1 MLKKYFEPGALLSF
15 PAYRALLISGILTVI
30 AMSAFPIALAVTVLD
45 AGGSATTLGIIL
57 AVRVLSGVLMA
68 PVGGVWADRLP
79 RKTILILADGFRAIM
94 GSVVVFIDPKSISM
108 WILGAIVVLMGISD
122 AFGGPAAGAIM
133 PSILPDHLLPAGNV
147 IRGIALKGS
156 TIAGPGIAGIIVV
169 SLGTHATYVATSIFF
184 LIGAALLFRI
194 NEGPKV
200 ASENPQ
206 TTFIEEIRE
215 GLNVVWYYKWIA
227 AMILMASVQLMM
239 VIGVENVLLPVIT
252 KRDFGTASVFA
263 TSAALFSAGGAISAV
278 ICIKSKVKNPGLVS
292 VVVWG
297 LFVLAPLVLAFPN
310 SKTVIFIAYFI
321 AGFSVGPWEAF
332 WATQVQREVPAEYQG
347 RVFAI
352 DYMGSLGLMPL
363 GMALAGPLVNLF
375 GERELLIGVAIF
387 HLIICAAVL
396 LVPGVKEM
404 KSSRPPYSPQGTIS
418 SKSEQDQ
425 A

>member
-15 PAYRALLISGILTVI
+15 PAYRALLVSGVLTVL

-45 AGGSATTLGIIL
+45 AGGSATTLGVIL
-57 AVRVLSGVLMA
+57 AVRVLSGVLMS
-68 PVGGVWADRLP
+68 PIGGVWVDRLP
-79 RKTILILADGFRAIM
+79 RKTILILSDGFRAIM
-94 GSVVVFIDPKSISM
+94 GSIVVFIDPKNISM

-122 AFGGPAAGAIM
+122 AFGGPASGAIM

-147 IRGIALKGS
+147 VKGIAYKGS
-156 TIAGPGIAGIIVV
+156 TIAGPGVAGIIVV

-184 LIGAALLFRI
+184 LVGAALLFRI

-206 TTFIEEIRE
+206 TTFVEEIRE

-310 SKTVIFIAYFI
+310 SKSIIFIAYFI

-375 GERELLIGVAIF
+375 GESELLIGVAIF
-387 HLIICAAVL
+387 HLIICAVVL

-404 KSSRPPYSPQGTIS
+404 KSSRPPYSPRGTIS

>member
-1 MLKKYFEPGALLSF
+1 MLKKYFEPGALFSF

-45 AGGSATTLGIIL
+45 AGGSATTLGLIL
-57 AVRVLSGVLMA
+57 AVRVLSGVLLA

-79 RKTILILADGFRAIM
+79 RRTILILADGFRAII
-94 GSVVVFIDPKSISM
+94 GSVVVFIDPKNISM
-108 WILGAIVVLMGISD
+108 WILGGIVVLMGVSD

-147 IRGIALKGS
+147 VRGIALKGS

-184 LIGAALLFRI
+184 LVGAALLVRI

-206 TTFIEEIRE
+206 TTFVEEIRE
-215 GLNVVWYYKWIA
+215 GARVVWYYKWIA
-227 AMILMASVQLMM
+227 AMIIMASLQLML

-263 TSAALFSAGGAISAV
+263 TAAALFSAGGAISAV

-297 LFVLAPLVLAFPN
+297 LFILAPLVLAFP
-310 SKTVIFIAYFI
+310 SSAPLILFAYTI

-363 GMALAGPLVNLF
+363 GMALAGPLVNIF
-375 GERELLIGVAIF
+375 GERELLIGVAAF
-387 HLIICAAVL
+387 HLFICAVVL

-404 KSSRPPYSPQGTIS
+404 KSSRPPYTPRGAIS
-418 SKSEQDQ
+418 S
-425 A
+425 

>member
-15 PAYRALLISGILTVI
+15 PAYRALLISGILTVL

-45 AGGSATTLGIIL
+45 AGGSATTLGLIL

-68 PVGGVWADRLP
+68 PIGGVWVDRLP
-79 RKTILILADGFRAIM
+79 RRTILIVADGFRAII
-94 GSVVVFIDPKSISM
+94 GSIVIFIDPENISM

-122 AFGGPAAGAIM
+122 AFGGPAQGAIM
-133 PSILPDHLLPAGNV
+133 QSILPDHLLPAGNV
-147 IRGIALKGS
+147 VKGIAFKGS

-184 LIGAALLFRI
+184 LVGAALLFLV
-194 NEGPKV
+194 NEGSKV
-200 ASENPQ
+200 ASENQQ
-206 TTFIEEIRE
+206 TTFVEEMRE
-215 GLNVVWYYKWIA
+215 GLRVVWYYKWIA

-252 KRDFGTASVFA
+252 KRDFGTASVYA
-263 TSAALFSAGGAISAV
+263 TSAALFSAGGAISAF

-297 LFVLAPLVLAFPN
+297 LFVLAPLVLAFPS
-310 SKTVIFIAYFI
+310 SKSVIFIAYFI

-332 WATQVQREVPAEYQG
+332 WATQVQREVPPEYQG

-352 DYMGSLGLMPL
+352 DYMGSVGLMPL
-363 GMALAGPLVNLF
+363 GMALAGPLVNVF
-375 GERELLIGVAIF
+375 GEPELLIGVAIF
-387 HLIICAAVL
+387 HVIICAVVL
-396 LVPGVKEM
+396 FVPGVKEM
-404 KSSRPPYSPQGTIS
+404 KSSRPPYSPQGAIS

>member
-15 PAYRALLISGILTVI
+15 PAYRALLLSGILTVI

-57 AVRVLSGVLMA
+57 AVRVPSCVVLA

-79 RKTILILADGFRAIM
+79 RRTILIAADGFRAIM

-108 WILGAIVVLMGISD
+108 WSLGGIVVFMGVSD

-147 IRGIALKGS
+147 VRGIALKGS
-156 TIAGPGIAGIIVV
+156 TIAGPGVAGIIVV

-184 LIGAALLFRI
+184 LVGAALLIRI

-200 ASENPQ
+200 ASDTHR
-206 TTFIEEIRE
+206 TTFTEEIRE
-215 GLNVVWYYKWIA
+215 GLQVVWYYKWIA

-297 LFVLAPLVLAFPN
+297 LFILAPLVLAFPN
-310 SKTVIFIAYFI
+310 SKGLIFAAYFI

-375 GERELLIGVAIF
+375 GERELLIGVAAF
-387 HLIICAAVL
+387 HLFICAVVL
-396 LVPGVKEM
+396 LVPGVREM
-404 KSSRPPYSPQGTIS
+404 KSSRPPYTPKSVIS
-418 SKSEQDQ
+418 S
-425 A
+425 

>member
-1 MLKKYFEPGALLSF
+1 MLKKYFEPGALFSF
-15 PAYRALLISGILTVI
+15 PAYRALLLSGILTVI

-45 AGGSATTLGIIL
+45 AGGSATTLGLIL
-57 AVRVLSGVLMA
+57 AVRVLSGVVLA
-68 PVGGVWADRLP
+68 PVGGVWVDRLP

-122 AFGGPAAGAIM
+122 AFGGPAQGAIM

-147 IRGIALKGS
+147 VKGIAFKGS
-156 TIAGPGIAGIIVV
+156 TIAGPGVAGIIVV

-184 LIGAALLFRI
+184 LLGAVLLLRI

-200 ASENPQ
+200 ASDTHR
-206 TTFIEEIRE
+206 TTFSEEMRE
-215 GLNVVWYYKWIA
+215 GLQVVWYYKWIA
-227 AMILMASVQLMM
+227 AMILMASVQLMI

-297 LFVLAPLVLAFPN
+297 LFILAPLVLAFPN
-310 SKTVIFIAYFI
+310 SKNLIFIAYFI

-352 DYMGSLGLMPL
+352 DYMGSVGLMPL
-363 GMALAGPLVNLF
+363 GMALAGPLVNVF
-375 GERELLIGVAIF
+375 GEREILIGVAAF
-387 HLIICAAVL
+387 HLFICAVVL
-396 LVPGVKEM
+396 LVPGVKQM
-404 KSSRPPYSPQGTIS
+404 KSSRPPYTPKSAIS
-418 SKSEQDQ
+418 S
-425 A
+425 

>member
-1 MLKKYFEPGALLSF
+1 MLKKYFEPGALFSF
-15 PAYRALLISGILTVI
+15 PAYRALLLSGILTVI

-45 AGGSATTLGIIL
+45 AGGSATTLGLIL
-57 AVRVLSGVLMA
+57 AVRVLSGVVLA

-79 RKTILILADGFRAIM
+79 RRTILIAADSFRAIM

-108 WILGAIVVLMGISD
+108 WILGGIVVLMGVSD

-147 IRGIALKGS
+147 VRGIALKGS
-156 TIAGPGIAGIIVV
+156 TIAGPGVAGIIVV

-184 LIGAALLFRI
+184 LVGAALLIRI

-200 ASENPQ
+200 ASDTHR
-206 TTFIEEIRE
+206 TTFTDEIRE
-215 GLNVVWYYKWIA
+215 GLQVVWYYKWIA

-297 LFVLAPLVLAFPN
+297 LFVLAPLVLAFPS
-310 SKTVIFIAYFI
+310 SKSVIFIAYFI

-363 GMALAGPLVNLF
+363 GMALAGPLVNVF
-375 GERELLIGVAIF
+375 GEGELLIGVAVF
-387 HLIICAAVL
+387 HLFICAVVL

-404 KSSRPPYSPQGTIS
+404 KSSRPPYTPKSVIS
-418 SKSEQDQ
+418 S
-425 A
+425 

>member
-1 MLKKYFEPGALLSF
+1 MLKKYFEPGALFSF
-15 PAYRALLISGILTVI
+15 PAYRALLLSGILTVI

-45 AGGSATTLGIIL
+45 AGGSATTLGLIL
-57 AVRVLSGVLMA
+57 AVRVLSGVVLA
-68 PVGGVWADRLP
+68 PVGGVWVDRLP

-122 AFGGPAAGAIM
+122 AFGGPAQGAIM

-147 IRGIALKGS
+147 VKGIAFKGS
-156 TIAGPGIAGIIVV
+156 TIAGPGVAGIIVV
-169 SLGTHATYVATSIFF
+169 SLGTHATYVATSVFF
-184 LIGAALLFRI
+184 LLGAVLLLRI

-200 ASENPQ
+200 ASDTHR
-206 TTFIEEIRE
+206 TTFSEEMRE
-215 GLNVVWYYKWIA
+215 GLQVVWYYKWIA
-227 AMILMASVQLMM
+227 AMILMASVQLMI

-297 LFVLAPLVLAFPN
+297 LFILAPLVLAFPN
-310 SKTVIFIAYFI
+310 SKNLIFIAYFI

-352 DYMGSLGLMPL
+352 DYMGSVGLMPL
-363 GMALAGPLVNLF
+363 GMALVGPVITLT
-375 GERELLIGVAIF
+375 GERNFLLFAIAF
-387 HLIICAAVL
+387 HILVCYLVL
-396 LVPGVKEM
+396 LVPGVKELRDPR
-404 KSSRPPYSPQGTIS
+404 KSKGDSTIS
-418 SKSEQDQ
+418 EQV
-425 A
+425 

>member
-15 PAYRALLISGILTVI
+15 PAYRALLISGVLTVL

-45 AGGSATTLGIIL
+45 AGGSATTLGVIL
-57 AVRVLSGVLMA
+57 AVRVLSGVLMS
-68 PVGGVWADRLP
+68 PIGGVWVDRLP
-79 RKTILILADGFRAIM
+79 RKTILILSDGFRAIM
-94 GSVVVFIDPKSISM
+94 GSVVVFIDPKNISM

-122 AFGGPAAGAIM
+122 AFGGPASGAIM

-147 IRGIALKGS
+147 VKGIAYKGS

-169 SLGTHATYVATSIFF
+169 SLGTHATYVATSAFF

-194 NEGPKV
+194 NEGTKV

-206 TTFIEEIRE
+206 TTFVEEIRE
-215 GLNVVWYYKWIA
+215 GLSVVWYYKWIA

-310 SKTVIFIAYFI
+310 SKSVIFIAYFI

-387 HLIICAAVL
+387 HLLICAAVL

>member
-15 PAYRALLISGILTVI
+15 PAYRALLLSGILTVI

-57 AVRVLSGVLMA
+57 AVRVLSGVVLA
-68 PVGGVWADRLP
+68 PIGGVWADRLP
-79 RKTILILADGFRAIM
+79 RRTILIAADGFRAIM

-108 WILGAIVVLMGISD
+108 WILGGIVVLMGVSD

-147 IRGIALKGS
+147 VRGIALKGS
-156 TIAGPGIAGIIVV
+156 TIAGPGVAGIIVV

-184 LIGAALLFRI
+184 LVGAALLIRI

-200 ASENPQ
+200 ATDTHR
-206 TTFIEEIRE
+206 TTFTEEIRE
-215 GLNVVWYYKWIA
+215 GLQVVWYYKWIA

-297 LFVLAPLVLAFPN
+297 LFVLAPLVLAFPS

-375 GERELLIGVAIF
+375 GERELLIGVAAF
-387 HLIICAAVL
+387 HLFICAVVL
-396 LVPGVKEM
+396 LVPGVREM
-404 KSSRPPYSPQGTIS
+404 KSSRPPYTPKSVIS
-418 SKSEQDQ
+418 S
-425 A
+425 

>member
-1 MLKKYFEPGALLSF
+1 MLKKYFEPGALFSF
-15 PAYRALLISGILTVI
+15 PAYRALLLSGILTVI

-45 AGGSATTLGIIL
+45 AGGSATTLGLIL
-57 AVRVLSGVLMA
+57 AVRVLSGVVLA

-79 RKTILILADGFRAIM
+79 RRTILIAADSFRAIM

-108 WILGAIVVLMGISD
+108 WILGGIVVLMGVSD

-147 IRGIALKGS
+147 VRGIALKGS
-156 TIAGPGIAGIIVV
+156 TIAGPGVAGIIVV

-184 LIGAALLFRI
+184 LVGAALLIRI

-200 ASENPQ
+200 ASDTHR
-206 TTFIEEIRE
+206 TTFTDEIRE
-215 GLNVVWYYKWIA
+215 GLQVVWYYKWIA

-297 LFVLAPLVLAFPN
+297 LFVLAPLVLAFPS
-310 SKTVIFIAYFI
+310 SKSVIFIAYFI

-363 GMALAGPLVNLF
+363 GMALAGPLVNVF
-375 GERELLIGVAIF
+375 GEGELLIGVAAF
-387 HLIICAAVL
+387 HLFICAVVL

-404 KSSRPPYSPQGTIS
+404 KSSRPPYTPKSVIS
-418 SKSEQDQ
+418 S
-425 A
+425 

>member
-1 MLKKYFEPGALLSF
+1 
-15 PAYRALLISGILTVI
+15 
-30 AMSAFPIALAVTVLD
+30 MSAFPIALAVTVLD
-45 AGGSATTLGIIL
+45 AGGSATTLGLIL
-57 AVRVLSGVLMA
+57 AVRVLSGVLLA

-79 RKTILILADGFRAIM
+79 RKTILIAADGFRAIM

-108 WILGAIVVLMGISD
+108 WILGGIVVLMGVSD
-122 AFGGPAAGAIM
+122 AFGGPAAGAII

-147 IRGIALKGS
+147 VRGIALKGS

-184 LIGAALLFRI
+184 LVGAVLLVRI

-206 TTFIEEIRE
+206 TTFVEEMRE
-215 GLNVVWYYKWIA
+215 GLQVVWYYKWIA

-239 VIGVENVLLPVIT
+239 VVGVENVLLPVIT

-297 LFVLAPLVLAFPN
+297 LFVLAPLVLAFPS
-310 SKTVIFIAYFI
+310 SKSVIFIAYFI

-332 WATQVQREVPAEYQG
+332 WATQVQREVPAAYQG

-363 GMALAGPLVNLF
+363 GMALAGPLVNVF
-375 GERELLIGVAIF
+375 GEGELLIGVAVF
-387 HLIICAAVL
+387 HLFICAVVL
-396 LVPGVKEM
+396 LVPGVKQM
-404 KSSRPPYSPQGTIS
+404 KSARPPYTPKSVIS
-418 SKSEQDQ
+418 S
-425 A
+425 

>member
-1 MLKKYFEPGALLSF
+1 MLKKYFEPGALFSF

-45 AGGSATTLGIIL
+45 AGGSATTLGLIL
-57 AVRVLSGVLMA
+57 AVRVLSGVLLA

-79 RKTILILADGFRAIM
+79 RRTILILADGFRAIM
-94 GSVVVFIDPKSISM
+94 GSVVVFIDPKNISM
-108 WILGAIVVLMGISD
+108 WILGGIVVLMGVSD

-147 IRGIALKGS
+147 VRGIALKGS

-184 LIGAALLFRI
+184 LVGAALLVRI

-200 ASENPQ
+200 ASDTHR
-206 TTFIEEIRE
+206 TTFIEEMRE
-215 GLNVVWYYKWIA
+215 GLQVVWYYKWIA
-227 AMILMASVQLMM
+227 AMILMASVQLMI

-297 LFVLAPLVLAFPN
+297 LFILAPLVLAFPN
-310 SKTVIFIAYFI
+310 SRTLIFGAYFI

-375 GERELLIGVAIF
+375 GERELLIGVAAF
-387 HLIICAAVL
+387 HLFICAVVL

-404 KSSRPPYSPQGTIS
+404 KSSRPPYTPKSVIS
-418 SKSEQDQ
+418 S
-425 A
+425 

>member
-1 MLKKYFEPGALLSF
+1 MLKKYFEPGALFSF
-15 PAYRALLISGILTVI
+15 PAYRALLLSGILTVI

-45 AGGSATTLGIIL
+45 AGGSATTLGLIL
-57 AVRVLSGVLMA
+57 AVRVLSGVLLA

-79 RKTILILADGFRAIM
+79 RKTILIAADGFRAIM

-108 WILGAIVVLMGISD
+108 WILGAIVVLMGVSD
-122 AFGGPAAGAIM
+122 AFGGPAAGAII

-147 IRGIALKGS
+147 VRGIALKGS

-184 LIGAALLFRI
+184 LVGAVLLVRI

-206 TTFIEEIRE
+206 TTFVEEMRE
-215 GLNVVWYYKWIA
+215 GMQVVWYYKWIA

-239 VIGVENVLLPVIT
+239 VVGVENVLLPVIT

-263 TSAALFSAGGAISAV
+263 TSAALFSAGGAISAL

-297 LFVLAPLVLAFPN
+297 LFVLAPLVLAFPS
-310 SKTVIFIAYFI
+310 SKSVIFIAYFI

-332 WATQVQREVPAEYQG
+332 WATQVQREVPAAYQG

-363 GMALAGPLVNLF
+363 GMALAGPLVNVF
-375 GERELLIGVAIF
+375 GEGELLIGVAVF
-387 HLIICAAVL
+387 HLFICAVVL
-396 LVPGVKEM
+396 LVPGVKQM
-404 KSSRPPYSPQGTIS
+404 KSSRPAYTPKSVIS
-418 SKSEQDQ
+418 S
-425 A
+425 

>member
-1 MLKKYFEPGALLSF
+1 MILS
-15 PAYRALLISGILTVI
+15 GTLTTI
-30 AMSAFPIALAVTVLD
+30 AMSAFPIALAVTVLE

-57 AVRVLSGVLMA
+57 ALRVLSGVVMA
-68 PVGGVWADRLP
+68 PIGGVWADRLP
-79 RKTILILADGFRAIM
+79 RRTILILADGFRAIM

-108 WILGAIVVLMGISD
+108 WILGAIVVLMGVSD

-133 PSILPDHLLPAGNV
+133 PSLLPDHLLPAGNV
-147 IRGIALKGS
+147 VRGITLKGS
-156 TIAGPGIAGIIVV
+156 TIAGPGIAGVLVV

-184 LIGAALLFRI
+184 LLGAALLIRI

-200 ASENPQ
+200 ATDDSH

-215 GLNVVWYYKWIA
+215 GARVVWYYKWIA

-239 VIGVENVLLPVIT
+239 VIGVEDVLLPVIT
-252 KRDFGTASVFA
+252 KRDFATASVFA

-297 LFVLAPLVLAFPN
+297 FFILAPLVLAFPS
-310 SKTVIFIAYFI
+310 SKFLIFGAYFI

-387 HLIICAAVL
+387 HILVCAAVL

-404 KSSRPPYSPQGTIS
+404 KSSRPPYSPERSFS
-418 SKSEQDQ
+418 S
-425 A
+425 

>member
-1 MLKKYFEPGALLSF
+1 
-15 PAYRALLISGILTVI
+15 
-30 AMSAFPIALAVTVLD
+30 
-45 AGGSATTLGIIL
+45 
-57 AVRVLSGVLMA
+57 
-68 PVGGVWADRLP
+68 
-79 RKTILILADGFRAIM
+79 LILADGFRAIM
-94 GSVVVFIDPKSISM
+94 GSVVVFIDPKNISM

-122 AFGGPAAGAIM
+122 AFGGPAQGAIM

-147 IRGIALKGS
+147 VKGIAFKGS

-184 LIGAALLFRI
+184 LVGAVLLVRI
-194 NEGPKV
+194 NEGPKI

-206 TTFIEEIRE
+206 TTFVEEMRE
-215 GLNVVWYYKWIA
+215 GMQVVWYYKWIA

-263 TSAALFSAGGAISAV
+263 ASAALFSAGGAISAV

-297 LFVLAPLVLAFPN
+297 LFILAPLVLAFPS
-310 SKTVIFIAYFI
+310 SKNVIFIAYFI

-352 DYMGSLGLMPL
+352 DYMGSVGLMPL
-363 GMALAGPLVNLF
+363 GMALAGPLVNVF
-375 GERELLIGVAIF
+375 GERELLIGVAVF
-387 HLIICAAVL
+387 HLFVCAVVL
-396 LVPGVKEM
+396 LVPGVKQM
-404 KSSRPPYSPQGTIS
+404 KSSRPPYTPKSVIS
-418 SKSEQDQ
+418 S
-425 A
+425 

>member
-1 MLKKYFEPGALLSF
+1 MLKKYFEPGALFSF
-15 PAYRALLISGILTVI
+15 PAYRALLLSGILTVI

-45 AGGSATTLGIIL
+45 AGGSATTLGLIL
-57 AVRVLSGVLMA
+57 AVRVLSGVVLA

-79 RKTILILADGFRAIM
+79 RRTILIAADSFRAIM

-108 WILGAIVVLMGISD
+108 WILGGVVVLMGVSD

-147 IRGIALKGS
+147 VRGIALKGS
-156 TIAGPGIAGIIVV
+156 TIAGPGVAGIIVV

-184 LIGAALLFRI
+184 LVGAALLIRI

-200 ASENPQ
+200 ASDTHR
-206 TTFIEEIRE
+206 TTFTDEIRE
-215 GLNVVWYYKWIA
+215 GLQVVWYYKWIA

-297 LFVLAPLVLAFPN
+297 LFVLAPLVLAFPS
-310 SKTVIFIAYFI
+310 SKSVIFIAYFI

-363 GMALAGPLVNLF
+363 GMALAGPLVNVF
-375 GERELLIGVAIF
+375 GEGELLIGVAAF
-387 HLIICAAVL
+387 HLFICAVVL

-404 KSSRPPYSPQGTIS
+404 KSSRPPYTPKSVIS
-418 SKSEQDQ
+418 S
-425 A
+425 

>member
-15 PAYRALLISGILTVI
+15 PAYRALLISGVLTVL

-45 AGGSATTLGIIL
+45 AGGSATTLGVIL
-57 AVRVLSGVLMA
+57 AVRVLSGVLMS
-68 PVGGVWADRLP
+68 PIGGVWVDRLP
-79 RKTILILADGFRAIM
+79 RKTILILSDGFRAIM
-94 GSVVVFIDPKSISM
+94 GSVVVFIDPKNISM
-108 WILGAIVVLMGISD
+108 WILGAIVVLMGVSD

-206 TTFIEEIRE
+206 TTFVEEIRE
-215 GLNVVWYYKWIA
+215 GLSVVWYYKWIA